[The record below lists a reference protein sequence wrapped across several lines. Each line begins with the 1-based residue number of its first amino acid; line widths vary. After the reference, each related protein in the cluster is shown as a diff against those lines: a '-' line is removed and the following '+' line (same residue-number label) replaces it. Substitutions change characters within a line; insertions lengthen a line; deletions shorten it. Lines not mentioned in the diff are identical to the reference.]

1 MTINMHK
8 ESTTCIFLIVK
19 YWTPVDTFGA
29 ETELFRSNY
38 VTNIAADAQTPCID
52 RSATMVLSFYGRQV
66 LIVLKEGFSLYLL
79 SKKYRN
85 WYKCKYRF
93 MFLKMKLS
101 RPGLKN
107 HSMKYQRYEPM
118 NWTLCVFFVLANF
131 IPHCHICTNL
141 YIKSYRLYTNWT
153 KLISVEDHSGFTE
166 LSIIHINGT
175 CSPENKSYA
184 LINSAIWHTKAIGT
198 YASCHISAHWQH

>member
-1 MTINMHK
+1 MRVLFLPESTSASVAILTRYPAGTLVRFTTVNMHK

-19 YWTPVDTFGA
+19 YWTPVDTSGA

-66 LIVLKEGFSLYLL
+66 LIVPKEGFSLYLL

-101 RPGLKN
+101 RPGLKPN
-107 HSMKYQRYEPM
+107 IHFHIPM
-118 NWTLCVFFVLANF
+118 VD
-131 IPHCHICTNL
+131 
-141 YIKSYRLYTNWT
+141 YTT
-153 KLISVEDHSGFTE
+153 
-166 LSIIHINGT
+166 SIIWYIR
-175 CSPENKSYA
+175 
-184 LINSAIWHTKAIGT
+184 
-198 YASCHISAHWQH
+198 